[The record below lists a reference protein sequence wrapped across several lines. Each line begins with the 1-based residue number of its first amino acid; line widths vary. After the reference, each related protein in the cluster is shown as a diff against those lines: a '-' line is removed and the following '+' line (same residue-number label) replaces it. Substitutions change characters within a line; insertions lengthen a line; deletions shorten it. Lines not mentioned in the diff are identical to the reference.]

1 MILIQLAYADL
12 PRLSGNFWRWPLY
25 TGSNITD
32 HNILVA
38 THTKSNT
45 MHPVFRTHTWREVA
59 VHLLDLLKVA
69 QLFVGEGCILPVM
82 LDVDSSG
89 NKVQWACDGV

>member
-1 MILIQLAYADL
+1 MSTCQDCLEISGGGHYILEAISQY
-12 PRLSGNFWRWPLY
+12 
-25 TGSNITD
+25 

-69 QLFVGEGCILPVM
+69 QLFVGEGRILPVM
-82 LDVDSSG
+82 LGVDSSG
-89 NKVQWACDGV
+89 NEVQWACDVV